1 MEYSEKIILKNGKE
15 AWIRNT
21 GEADGRSVYEVFQET
36 HAETDFLLS
45 YPDENS
51 FTAEEEAQYLK
62 RKTESKNEIEIIAVV
77 DGKVVGCAGIE
88 AVGAKDKVKHRADF
102 GISVLRDWWG
112 LGIGGALTRA
122 CIACAKKAGYLQ
134 LELQAVTENERALAL
149 YRKAGFVEYGR
160 NPRGFRSRT
169 SGFQELALMLLE
181 L

>member
-1 MEYSEKIILKNGKE
+1 MTYSEKIVLKNGKE
-15 AWIRNT
+15 ALIRNGT
-21 GEADGRSVYEVFQET
+21 EADGAALLAVFLQT

-62 RKTESKNEIEIIAVV
+62 RKTESKNEIELVALA

-88 AVGAKDKVKHRADF
+88 AVGTKDKVKHRADF
-102 GISVLRDWWG
+102 GISVLKDYWG

-122 CIACAKKAGYLQ
+122 CIACAKKAGFVQ
-134 LELQAVTENERALAL
+134 LELQAVAENGRALEM

-160 NPRGFRSRT
+160 NPKGFYSRS
-169 SGFQELALMLLE
+169 GQDQEVVYMRLE